1 MAEAYM
7 GKEYKCIL
15 AWLENGIGY
24 LQFNRPKAFNA
35 VNSHL
40 LVEATDCLQNMSADP
55 EVKVIII
62 HGNEQAFAA
71 GADLKEVATKNAFEA
86 RDYIDKV
93 HGCLFA
99 TEDNHKPVIAA
110 VRGLAL
116 GGGFECA
123 LGCDIRIMADNAT
136 LGLPEINLGI
146 FPGGGGTQRMPRN
159 TSLGNAKQY
168 IFTGDFFTAADA
180 YRMGLANIVVPAEQV
195 METALKMAKK
205 LMKKSPL
212 ALREA
217 KNAVNMSMNTDIKNG
232 CRMEQLGWSML
243 FSSEDQKEGMAAFA
257 EGRKAEFKGK

>member
-1 MAEAYM
+1 D
-7 GKEYKCIL
+7 
-15 AWLENGIGY
+15 NGVGY

-35 VNSHL
+35 VNSYL
-40 LVEATDCLQNMSADP
+40 LMEATECLNDMSVDP

-62 HGNEQAFAA
+62 QGNEQAFAA
-71 GADLKEVATKNAFEA
+71 GADLKEVATKNPFEA

-93 HGCLFA
+93 HACLFA
-99 TEDNHKPVIAA
+99 MEDNHKPVIAA

-123 LGCDIRIMADNAT
+123 LGADMRVIADNAT

-168 IFTGDFFTAADA
+168 IFTGDFFTAEDA
-180 YRMGLANIVVPAEQV
+180 YRMGLANVVVPADEV
-195 METALKMAKK
+195 MGIALKYAKK
-205 LMKKSPL
+205 MMKKSPL

-217 KNAVNMSMNTDIKNG
+217 KNAVNMSMNTDIKTG
-232 CRMEQLGWSML
+232 CRMEQLSWSML
-243 FSSEDQKEGMAAFA
+243 FASEDQKEGMNAFA